1 VGGAARATGE
11 ARWMRLAAPLVVA
24 KRRTALT
31 SSLSDQRTYSTSA
44 VAASRSGPRKER
56 RPTHERVQRSHFDVQ
71 IYYCKFGLWAS
82 ATPLRVTILSRA
94 KLEVT
99 MPEQSN
105 SPFLTVREAADYL
118 RLKKRTL
125 DNMRWMG
132 TGPLFRKHG
141 GRVYYDV
148 KELTE
153 WSLSSC
159 CKSTSP
165 Y

>member
-1 VGGAARATGE
+1 
-11 ARWMRLAAPLVVA
+11 
-24 KRRTALT
+24 
-31 SSLSDQRTYSTSA
+31 
-44 VAASRSGPRKER
+44 
-56 RPTHERVQRSHFDVQ
+56 
-71 IYYCKFGLWAS
+71 
-82 ATPLRVTILSRA
+82 
-94 KLEVT
+94 

-105 SPFLTVREAADYL
+105 SPFLTIREAADYL

-148 KELTE
+148 NELAE

-159 CKSTSP
+159 CKSTSQ